1 MYQGKKIEQGIIIQI
16 LDTYVQSEKYSY
28 LYIYVSVL

>member
-28 LYIYVSVL
+28 FYIYVSVL